1 MEGDSF
7 KAKIKRNLDSS
18 PEKPSSISLRST
30 PHGQSLGGTRL
41 QVDQLVPGHAH
52 RRDRRVCR
60 PLGVGCEGE
69 PVSGPG

>member
-1 MEGDSF
+1 MEKDSF

-18 PEKPSSISLRST
+18 PEKPSSVSLRST

-41 QVDQLVPGHAH
+41 QVDQSVPGHAH
-52 RRDRRVCR
+52 RRDRR

-69 PVSGPG
+69 PVSGLG